1 MTLEPGDVIAATA
14 AFMCRASMQI
24 TGRPAVARPSH
35 GQGANGPA
43 SMPIRSKVALRNA
56 AIASGSLAALR
67 TIRRST
73 RVEVD
78 IALEIPRIPS
88 LI

>member
-1 MTLEPGDVIAATA
+1 M
-14 AFMCRASMQI
+14 
-24 TGRPAVARPSH
+24 ARPSH

-43 SMPIRSKVALRNA
+43 SMPIRSKVSPVALRNA
-56 AIASGSLAALR
+56 AIASGSLAAVPSR

-78 IALEIPRIPS
+78 IARDPSHPLASS
-88 LI
+88 LIQQLGRDRV